1 LCFFLVKDL
10 LVVYDSILVDY
21 AASDGKGTLSHI
33 KDILEEDGY
42 KVKAK
47 KGSNY
52 NF

>member
-1 LCFFLVKDL
+1 VL
-10 LVVYDSILVDY
+10 LVVYDSILIDY

-33 KDILEEDGY
+33 KDILEAGRF

-47 KGSNY
+47 KSNNY